1 LRQARLR
8 QTQTLASN
16 RDVFSKVLLLVL
28 LEWGS
33 LSWPSVRKPIK
44 KKEEEGIAPMAIGLS
59 DFFFLRAH
67 VMCLRAFS
75 LLRALLAPW
84 SLV

>member
-1 LRQARLR
+1 
-8 QTQTLASN
+8 
-16 RDVFSKVLLLVL
+16 
-28 LEWGS
+28 
-33 LSWPSVRKPIK
+33 VRKPIK
-44 KKEEEGIAPMAIGLS
+44 KKKEEGIAPMAIGLS

>member
-1 LRQARLR
+1 MGILIMALCAETDQ
-8 QTQTLASN
+8 
-16 RDVFSKVLLLVL
+16 
-28 LEWGS
+28 
-33 LSWPSVRKPIK
+33 K
-44 KKEEEGIAPMAIGLS
+44 KKEEGIAPMAIGLS